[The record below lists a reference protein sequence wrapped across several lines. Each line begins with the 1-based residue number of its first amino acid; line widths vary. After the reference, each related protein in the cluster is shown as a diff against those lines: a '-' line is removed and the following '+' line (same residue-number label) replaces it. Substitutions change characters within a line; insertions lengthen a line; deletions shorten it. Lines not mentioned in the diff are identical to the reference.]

1 MRTFYVLLLFLGIC
15 GLPVGALQLAKR
27 AMAPVVAPA
36 ISPIFE
42 RQPLEEAKP
51 VLDAKNARLFQ
62 GPFIALQSHGG
73 YDGFEWPGFY
83 EITNLSKKPVT
94 LTGFRVTWAPASFE
108 GKHLRLVLRTNPSE
122 VVLFN
127 DENAVIDS
135 VEGKAKDPSTTKF
148 PVTIPPHATYFLRI
162 HCIFDLLS
170 GEKPLKFQDENDA
183 HKWIAGAVGLP
194 PGANGKV
201 RCVSNAHVPVEIS
214 TADGRTLKYEPETV
228 LFVPGCVINVPP
240 GLKKP

>member
-1 MRTFYVLLLFLGIC
+1 NSCITIEPNPKAGNQYFPEY
-15 GLPVGALQLAKR
+15 GAS
-27 AMAPVVAPA
+27 VSAPA
-36 ISPIFE
+36 DIADAIVPTGSTEHCLPAGCSCF
-42 RQPLEEAKP
+42 RQK
-51 VLDAKNARLFQ
+51 ARLGKTRHELWRFAVRYAILDSSQ
-62 GPFIALQSHGG
+62 G
-73 YDGFEWPGFY
+73 GFEWLGFY
-83 EITNLSKKPVT
+83 EITNLSKKHVT

-201 RCVSNAHVPVEIS
+201 RCV
-214 TADGRTLKYEPETV
+214 
-228 LFVPGCVINVPP
+228 
-240 GLKKP
+240 